1 MNYPPRGSTM
11 PCVSRGLNGPLYYGP
26 KNYTSNK
33 APVYL
38 FQLAGQYP
46 RGPEP
51 LNEEICYRLTFT
63 GTSVTDRL
71 FLRGLRRAPHY
82 HRQNLETSD
91 TQRTTYESS
100 HIHLPY
106 LPFCY
111 LSQPLLL
118 SFFVTTTKF
127 HNHCTIILNHVSRL
141 LLYIIP
147 KHRA

>member
-111 LSQPLLL
+111 PSQPLLL
-118 SFFVTTTKF
+118 SFCH
-127 HNHCTIILNHVSRL
+127 HNQV
-141 LLYIIP
+141 P
-147 KHRA
+147 

>member
-1 MNYPPRGSTM
+1 M

-63 GTSVTDRL
+63 GTSVADRL

-100 HIHLPY
+100 HPSIY
-106 LPFCY
+106 LTYPSAIYHNFYCY
-111 LSQPLLL
+111 LFFLSPQPSSITIVPL
-118 SFFVTTTKF
+118 S
-127 HNHCTIILNHVSRL
+127 
-141 LLYIIP
+141 
-147 KHRA
+147 